1 MEPAACLGSRR
12 APNGNASAA
21 AGSLS
26 TEPAKVE
33 VQAKNEQPHNP
44 ESFAVLSAGARITK
58 RGSELYTLHTHAHTH
73 TYTPTA
79 RPGSLGASQR
89 SGGGEEERCPGRRR
103 EPYKVAPPLGLSPF
117 LASRET
123 RRGLSGQLHGGTGSR
138 VSPRRSCNSFA

>member
-26 TEPAKVE
+26 TEPAKAE

-58 RGSELYTLHTHAHTH
+58 RGSELYTLHTHTH
-73 TYTPTA
+73 TPQPLAPVAWERASA
-79 RPGSLGASQR
+79 R
-89 SGGGEEERCPGRRR
+89 EEGRRSAVLG
-103 EPYKVAPPLGLSPF
+103 EGNPTKSPPPWLQPLPGLQRNPKRPVWPT
-117 LASRET
+117 SR
-123 RRGLSGQLHGGTGSR
+123 GYWK
-138 VSPRRSCNSFA
+138 